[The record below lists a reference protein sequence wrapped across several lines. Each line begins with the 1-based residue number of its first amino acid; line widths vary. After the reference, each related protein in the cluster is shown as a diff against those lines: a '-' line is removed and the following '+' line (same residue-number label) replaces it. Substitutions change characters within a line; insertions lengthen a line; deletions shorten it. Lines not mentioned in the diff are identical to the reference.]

1 MLETVDLDD
10 KIGHL
15 FIVPITF
22 NVKNPLIDNICTTK
36 YIVQ

>member
-1 MLETVDLDD
+1 MLKTVDLDD

-22 NVKNPLIDNICTTK
+22 NQKKPLTGNICTMK